1 MGNMENMRDKQEKT
15 EKLDDVLKTVEFPGE
30 DENAV
35 RSYLEKA
42 ELPKKVMEALRST
55 VFRRHRM
62 RNWGLVAA
70 AALFLLLVLGA
81 NEYVTEFLFF
91 LQSAI
96 TMFLAILFATLFV
109 IGLIGLFIN
118 VDYSRI
124 SRTLNFRDI
133 EDFFSNIFH
142 PR

>member
-1 MGNMENMRDKQEKT
+1 MDSSTRKQDRPD
-15 EKLDDVLKTVEFPGE
+15 KLDEALREIEFPGE
-30 DENAV
+30 DEDAV
-35 RSYLEKA
+35 RNYLVEA
-42 ELPKKVMEALRST
+42 DIPTRVMETLKYT

-96 TMFLAILFATLFV
+96 TMFLGILFATLFV
-109 IGLIGLFIN
+109 VGLIGLFVN

-124 SRTLNFRDI
+124 SKAVNFREI
-133 EDFFSNIFH
+133 EDFFSNLFH
-142 PR
+142 PRGP

>member
-1 MGNMENMRDKQEKT
+1 MRDKQERP
-15 EKLDDVLKTVEFPGE
+15 EKIDVVLSTIEFPGE
-30 DENAV
+30 DENEV
-35 RSYLEKA
+35 RNYLEKA
-42 ELPKKVMEALRST
+42 EIPKKVMETLKNT

-96 TMFLAILFATLFV
+96 IFFLAILFAALFMV
-109 IGLIGLFIN
+109 GLIGLFIN
-118 VDYSRI
+118 VDYSRL
-124 SRTLNFRDI
+124 SKALNLRDI
-133 EDFFSNIFH
+133 EDFFSNLFH
-142 PR
+142 PPGP

>member
-1 MGNMENMRDKQEKT
+1 MDNTYEKP
-15 EKLDDVLKTVEFPGE
+15 EKLDDVLRTIEFPGE
-30 DENAV
+30 DEKAV
-35 RSYLEKA
+35 ANYLEKA
-42 ELPKKVMEALRST
+42 ELPRKVMETLKNT

-70 AALFLLLVLGA
+70 AALLLLLVLGA

-109 IGLIGLFIN
+109 VGLIGLFIN
-118 VDYSRI
+118 LDYSRI
-124 SRTLNFRDI
+124 SKAVNLRDI
-133 EDFFSNIFH
+133 EDFFSNLFH
-142 PR
+142 PRGP

>member
-1 MGNMENMRDKQEKT
+1 MDNSRKT
-15 EKLDDVLKTVEFPGE
+15 NDQPEKLNDVLRGIEFPGE
-30 DENAV
+30 DETVLKN
-35 RSYLEKA
+35 YLEKA
-42 ELPKKVMEALRST
+42 ELPRKVMEKLRST

-109 IGLIGLFIN
+109 VGLIGLFIN
-118 VDYSRI
+118 IDYSRV
-124 SRTLNFRDI
+124 SKAVNLRDI
-133 EDFFSNIFH
+133 EDFFSNLFH
-142 PR
+142 PRRP